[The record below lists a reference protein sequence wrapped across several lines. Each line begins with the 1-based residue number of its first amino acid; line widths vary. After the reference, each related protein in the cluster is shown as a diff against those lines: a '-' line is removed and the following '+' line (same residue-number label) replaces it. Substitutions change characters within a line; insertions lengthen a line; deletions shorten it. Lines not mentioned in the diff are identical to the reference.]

1 MLLSTKSAHMKELV
15 PRIEEEKT
23 HYQTLLSLLDE
34 ILYKVVNKET
44 AYELWLKLVITWFTC
59 SILFLKKWLF
69 GLHIKEDLSL
79 KENLHI
85 FMEFKDI
92 DVKMEDKDLSMTIF
106 ASFFLDLEILLI
118 L

>member
-1 MLLSTKSAHMKELV
+1 
-15 PRIEEEKT
+15 
-23 HYQTLLSLLDE
+23 
-34 ILYKVVNKET
+34 
-44 AYELWLKLVITWFTC
+44 
-59 SILFLKKWLF
+59 LF